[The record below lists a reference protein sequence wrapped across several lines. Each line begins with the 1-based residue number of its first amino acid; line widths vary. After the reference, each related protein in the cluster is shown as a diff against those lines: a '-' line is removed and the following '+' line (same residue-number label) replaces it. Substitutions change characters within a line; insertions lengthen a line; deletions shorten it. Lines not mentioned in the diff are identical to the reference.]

1 MSKSIY
7 VSSEHAIGPLLG
19 MAHRMLSNSI
29 NRAFQE
35 NGYDLTLEQWIILR
49 RLHEA
54 DGMMQQ
60 HFADIFCKN
69 KASITSLLD
78 NLEKRNMVVRI
89 PDRLDKRNKL
99 IYLTPLGKKLQEEL
113 LLLASEKVFLAL
125 EDISAEDLSVCYKV
139 LGRVIENMSEQKV
152 QLV

>member
-1 MSKSIY
+1 MPNCIQIN
-7 VSSEHAIGPLLG
+7 SEHAIGPLLG

-35 NGYDLTLEQWIILR
+35 KGYDITLEQWIMLR
-49 RLHEA
+49 RLHEE
-54 DGMMQQ
+54 DGLVQQ

-89 PDRLDKRNKL
+89 PDRADRRNKH
-99 IYLTPLGKKLQEEL
+99 IYLTPLGKKLKEEL
-113 LLLASEKVFLAL
+113 LLLASEKVFAAL
-125 EDISAEDLSVCYKV
+125 DNISPGELNVCYRV

-152 QLV
+152 QFV